1 VSLPRRSIGAIT
13 PSANVVVEWTAIRL
27 LSRFPDVG
35 VQFARVPVRGAV
47 DPFPEGYDT
56 AAMLE
61 AARLL
66 ADARPQAILWAG
78 SKGALVGIEQDETL
92 CAEIKQATGVE
103 ATTPTLALRE
113 FVAGRPRRAALVT
126 PYTQAYQARLIEG
139 LGRLGIVCAS
149 ERHAGVADNLA
160 YADVG
165 PQAIAAMMREAAR
178 EAANPDFVLTWCTNF
193 AVADVVE
200 SFEREFPFPVVD
212 ATLLGLNQA
221 LRLVGRVGAE
231 LIS

>member
-1 VSLPRRSIGAIT
+1 MSLPRCAIGVIT

-35 VQFARVPVRGAV
+35 VQFARVPLRGAV
-47 DPFPEGYDT
+47 DPFPLGYDT

-66 ADARPQAILWAG
+66 ADARPQAIVWAG
-78 SKGALVGIEQDETL
+78 SKGALIGIEKDETL
-92 CAEIKQATGVE
+92 CAAIKQATGVE

-113 FVAGRPRRAALVT
+113 VVAGRARRAALVT
-126 PYTQAYQARLIEG
+126 PYTQAYQMRLIEG
-139 LGRLGIVCAS
+139 LQRLGIVCAS

-160 YADVG
+160 YADVE
-165 PQAIAAMMREAAR
+165 PQAIAAMMREAAH
-178 EAANPDFVLTWCTNF
+178 EAVNLDFVLTWCTNF

-200 SFEREFPFPVVD
+200 AFEREFPFPVVD

-221 LRLVGRVGAE
+221 IGLAGRVGAE